1 MTKTTDKLYDK
12 FFRVIE
18 ALWTDMYAHD
28 LPIPEIRETLLQDMK
43 YLLDEMEMWERQIG
57 RTMTRRQKEKL
68 R

>member
-18 ALWTDMYAHD
+18 ALWTDMYTHD
-28 LPIPEIRETLLQDMK
+28 LPIAEIREILLQDMK
-43 YLLDEMEMWERQIG
+43 YLLDEMERWDRGIG
-57 RTMTRRQKEKL
+57 STLTDRQKEKL